1 MHDFDL
7 SLLANKYKTKSKTYD
22 HSSSA
27 SDTLTLSDVL
37 NEHLDEV
44 GKFSSNTSFN
54 KTEYQNFLR
63 DYLKDGLRIFLSR

>member
-1 MHDFDL
+1 MHDFDM
-7 SLLANKYKTKSKTYD
+7 SLLANKYKTKSKNHLSTD
-22 HSSSA
+22 NSS
-27 SDTLTLSDVL
+27 TLSDVL

-44 GKFSSNTSFN
+44 AKIGSNSSFN